1 MVIIEAMNFGLPVI
15 ATDAPYGPRD
25 IIRNNEFGV
34 LTPVGDEKLL
44 AQEINKLLE
53 NEELYNYYKNQSLK
67 RYLDFIPEKIM
78 EQFYEI
84 IGEDQNGK

>member
-1 MVIIEAMNFGLPVI
+1 M
-15 ATDAPYGPRD
+15 
-25 IIRNNEFGV
+25 
-34 LTPVGDEKLL
+34 L